1 MKKTCRNCG
10 NTECQQHTRCLMGW
24 ELSGMPSRAAIKR
37 LLREADE
44 LIMTR
49 LDLNDAVFLANAV
62 IDVKE
67 QMGMKTKV
75 KK

>member
-24 ELSGMPSRAAIKR
+24 EPSGMPSRAAIIKLVKAIR
-37 LLREADE
+37 HEAKDNGHW
-44 LIMTR
+44 LMTETINA
-49 LDLNDAVFLANAV
+49 LNAAEN
-62 IDVKE
+62 
-67 QMGMKTKV
+67 QMRI